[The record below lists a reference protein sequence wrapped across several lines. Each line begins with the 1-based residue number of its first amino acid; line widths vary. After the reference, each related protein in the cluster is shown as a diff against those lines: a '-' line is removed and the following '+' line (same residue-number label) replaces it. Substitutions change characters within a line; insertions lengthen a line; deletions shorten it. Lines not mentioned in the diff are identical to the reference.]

1 MTRAAIPARERLIFA
16 MDVPAA
22 DAARRLADQLGD
34 SVAFYK
40 LGLELFM
47 SGGAFEL
54 LDWMV
59 GRGKK
64 VFLDLKL
71 FDVPATVAG
80 AVRNL
85 RNRGV
90 TFATVHGN
98 QAIMEAA
105 VGAADGVGILAV
117 TVLTSLD
124 RGDLDDLGFQCD
136 VEQLVL
142 SRARRALAAGCAGV
156 VSSGLEAKML
166 RAGVDDRLIV
176 VTPGIRP
183 VENRPADDQKRVVGV
198 AEAFGNGAD
207 YIVVGRPIRDAAD
220 PRIAAEAIQ
229 ATIAGLFPGQMTALE
244 NDRLLRALAREP
256 VDRTPVWIMRQAGR
270 YLPEYRATRAKAG
283 SFLGLA
289 TNPELACEVT
299 LQPLARYPLDAAILF
314 SDILMIPKAMGV
326 GLTFEEGEGPRI
338 ERPVRSAADIDAL
351 PVPDPARELRFVTDA
366 VALIRR
372 ELAGRVPLIGFA
384 GSPWTV
390 ATYMV
395 EGGSSRDFAQREG
408 AARTSDP
415 KALHRLLAKLA
426 RATTDYLNAQVAAGA
441 QAAHDLR
448 HLGRRARDA
457 ALPRVLARL
466 HGADRRRP
474 RPRARRAARAGDPLH
489 QGRRRLA
496 RAHGG
501 DGRRRARHRL
511 DDGALGRAARDR
523 RTASRCRATSTRPR

>member
-22 DAARRLADQLGD
+22 DTARRLADRLGD
-34 SVAFYK
+34 SITFYK

-90 TFATVHGN
+90 TFTTVHGN

-105 VGAADGVGILAV
+105 AEAAEGGVGILAV

-183 VENRPADDQKRVVGV
+183 VENRPVDDQKRVVGV

-229 ATIAGLFPGQMTALE
+229 ATIAGLFP
-244 NDRLLRALAREP
+244 
-256 VDRTPVWIMRQAGR
+256 
-270 YLPEYRATRAKAG
+270 
-283 SFLGLA
+283 
-289 TNPELACEVT
+289 
-299 LQPLARYPLDAAILF
+299 AA
-314 SDILMIPKAMGV
+314 
-326 GLTFEEGEGPRI
+326 
-338 ERPVRSAADIDAL
+338 
-351 PVPDPARELRFVTDA
+351 
-366 VALIRR
+366 
-372 ELAGRVPLIGFA
+372 
-384 GSPWTV
+384 
-390 ATYMV
+390 
-395 EGGSSRDFAQREG
+395 
-408 AARTSDP
+408 
-415 KALHRLLAKLA
+415 
-426 RATTDYLNAQVAAGA
+426 
-441 QAAHDLR
+441 
-448 HLGRRARDA
+448 
-457 ALPRVLARL
+457 
-466 HGADRRRP
+466 
-474 RPRARRAARAGDPLH
+474 
-489 QGRRRLA
+489 
-496 RAHGG
+496 
-501 DGRRRARHRL
+501 
-511 DDGALGRAARDR
+511 
-523 RTASRCRATSTRPR
+523 